1 MHLAPRTT
9 AAAALIVLALA
20 GCGSVEPA
28 VLVAEEVTSAAA
40 EPSPPAAES
49 SVQMYSGEA
58 AQELE
63 ATVTDV
69 GLIDTEQHDVA
80 FGTVVNEDPRVAH
93 VSVTVTTHNAKG
105 EVLTQDA
112 TDVRAAGGTSTP
124 FVLDIFPPAGATVD
138 SIDAVHTVTAVEQ
151 DLDQPTVRV
160 QSSTVHDDAINPL
173 LTGTVVSTYPGERTA
188 VPVTAIC
195 VGDDGE
201 PVAAGHGRIP
211 TLRAGSAARY
221 EIMLF
226 GSTPRECQVGVS

>member
-20 GCGSVEPA
+20 GCGSGEPA
-28 VLVAEEVTSAAA
+28 VLVAEEVTSAPA
-40 EPSPPAAES
+40 EPSPAAAS
-49 SVQMYSGEA
+49 SVQMLSSEA
-58 AQELE
+58 APALE

-80 FGTVVNEDPRVAH
+80 FGTVVNDDPRVAH
-93 VSVTVTTHNAKG
+93 VSVTVTTHDAKG
-105 EVLTQDA
+105 EILTQDA
-112 TDVRAAGGTSTP
+112 TDVRAAGSASTP
-124 FVLDIFPPAGATVD
+124 FVLDIFPPAGTTVD
-138 SIDAVHTVTAVEQ
+138 SIDAVHTVTSVEEA
-151 DLDQPTVRV
+151 LDQPTLRV

-173 LTGTVVSTYPGERTA
+173 LTGTVVSTYPDERTA

-211 TLRAGSAARY
+211 TIRAGSAARY